1 MEELILFTNLRAL
14 PAGIFDGLTAL
25 EDLNIQYST
34 YLSTLPAGIF
44 DELTVLTSLD
54 LGANRLTTLPADIF
68 DELTLLQY
76 IKPSRQ

>member
-14 PAGIFDGLTAL
+14 PAGIFD
-25 EDLNIQYST
+25 
-34 YLSTLPAGIF
+34 
-44 DELTVLTSLD
+44 ELTVLTSLD
-54 LGANRLTTLPADIF
+54 LGVNRLTTLPADIF